1 MRRMLIPLAG
11 LLLSSVVGCT
21 SCVRGKCDCDF
32 IPTLGCDVYH
42 VKPIDLGVKG
52 GGGCATCSGGQA
64 APVAAPEM
72 VPVAPTP
79 LRPEAIREM
88 PRVVPN
94 REEEQQQ
101 QQ

>member
-11 LLLSSVVGCT
+11 LLLSSVVGCH
-21 SCVRGKCDCDF
+21 CVRGKCDCEF
-32 IPTLGCDVYH
+32 IPNLGCDVYH
-42 VKPIDLGVKG
+42 VKPIGLGCKG
-52 GGGCATCSGGQA
+52 CGDP
-64 APVAAPEM
+64 APAGPAGAPEM

-79 LRPEAIREM
+79 LRPEAIKEM
-88 PRVVPN
+88 PRVVPE

>member
-21 SCVRGKCDCDF
+21 CVRGKCDCDF
-32 IPTLGCDVYH
+32 IPVLGCDVYH
-42 VKPIDLGVKG
+42 VKPIDLGLK
-52 GGGCATCSGGQA
+52 GGCATCSGGSA
-64 APVAAPEM
+64 GPVAAAGAPEM

-79 LRPEAIREM
+79 LRPEPIKEM
-88 PRVVPN
+88 PRVVPE